1 MLIEGQI
8 VGGVEQGIDLAGA
21 VTELP
26 VTPQRTKLI
35 LTQKCPSA
43 SAA

>member
-8 VGGVEQGIDLAGA
+8 VGGVAQCIGLAGA

-26 VTPQRTKLI
+26 VTPQRMKLI
-35 LTQKCPSA
+35 LTQKCKSA